1 MDAAVAVA
9 CCLFTWLDPSETGC
23 SIPRARALCLYIALQ
38 IHRPTNQQERKRK
51 HVFNMFRPRQPFQD
65 PSTFF
70 GHMKWRIVYGK
81 TFFPLKM
88 ENISRLKKLSMFFQS
103 VYSIFSIE
111 FAKKFDRNKL
121 DFSWK
126 LKSKKQGPLNS
137 LINCTAIMH
146 PKFPKRAKWWWW
158 WCGVD

>member
-65 PSTFF
+65 PSSFF
-70 GHMKWRIVYGK
+70 SVTWNEGLFMAKH
-81 TFFPLKM
+81 FFPLKM
-88 ENISRLKKLSMFFQS
+88 ENISRLKKLSRFFQS

-146 PKFPKRAKWWWW
+146 LKSPKRAKWWWG
-158 WCGVD
+158 CGVD